1 MPSRLLIAFA
11 VMTFVT
17 LDAPATARAQNASSG
32 HQVFQSRCSICHSAQ
47 PGRIVIGP
55 SLFGVVG
62 RHSGRMQGFQ
72 YSAAN
77 LQSNLTWDPATLDR
91 YLSDPQQLVPGTL
104 MTFSGLRNP
113 QQRADVI
120 AYLETLR

>member
-1 MPSRLLIAFA
+1 MPSRLLIALA
-11 VMTFVT
+11 VTTFVT
-17 LDAPATARAQNASSG
+17 LGAPATARAQNASSG
-32 HQVFQSRCSICHSAQ
+32 QQLFQSQCSICHSAQ
-47 PGRIVIGP
+47 PGRIVVGP

-62 RHSGRMQGFQ
+62 RHSGRMPGFQ
-72 YSAAN
+72 YSSAN